1 MHGLTC
7 PVVRDISVPRPE
19 IEPASLV
26 LQGRFLT
33 SEPPWKS
40 LHSILNRGLGD
51 LQTLAQT
58 LSRDP

>member
-1 MHGLTC
+1 MRGLTC